1 MHLLQHAASTRL
13 DLGPHETADVEHV
26 IPLASTR
33 GTVQRKLRFSQRI
46 RGSQNFFRI
55 TECNLIPSDVRAIA
69 HTATLQQAHRNGF
82 DGWKELELDR
92 GY

>member
-1 MHLLQHAASTRL
+1 MHLLQRAASTRL
-13 DLGPHETADVEHV
+13 DLGPHETADVEHI

-55 TECNLIPSDVRAIA
+55 TECNLIPSTSGSSPM
-69 HTATLQQAHRNGF
+69 TATLQQANRNGF
-82 DGWKELELDR
+82 EIG
-92 GY
+92 G